1 MAADFTGGMTDV
13 LFVALAVAFFAVCV
27 GYVRFCDRIVAS
39 GPEPA
44 DKASAES
51 DRELAES
58 PR

>member
-1 MAADFTGGMTDV
+1 MTDV
-13 LFVALAVAFFAVCV
+13 LFVALVVAFFALCV
-27 GYVRFCDRIVAS
+27 GYVRACDRIVAS

-44 DKASAES
+44 AEASPDS